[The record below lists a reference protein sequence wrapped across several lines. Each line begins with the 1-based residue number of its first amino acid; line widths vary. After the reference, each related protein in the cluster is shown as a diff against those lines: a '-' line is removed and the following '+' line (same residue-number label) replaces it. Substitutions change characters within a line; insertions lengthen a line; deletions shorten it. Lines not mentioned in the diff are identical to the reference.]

1 MGRCPGTRTSVM
13 LDDDRPVNDVE
24 EDDEDERPQSIPPD
38 VPEADALEQS
48 QPVPLDDDDA
58 QDRAG

>member
-1 MGRCPGTRTSVM
+1 M
-13 LDDDRPVNDVE
+13 LDDDRPVNDV
-24 EDDEDERPQSIPPD
+24 DEDEQGEWPPAIPPD

-48 QPVPLDDDDA
+48 QPVPVDDDDA

>member
-1 MGRCPGTRTSVM
+1 M